1 MNADKMSSR
10 FPKEVSIENLASL
23 GEIFRVNWP
32 KHIAILSS
40 ILTFVERLKVQPED
54 KKKLKII
61 ALSESWKQDG
71 SVLITV
77 RTKNN

>member
-1 MNADKMSSR
+1 MSSE
-10 FPKEVSIENLASL
+10 FPKEVSIDNLESL
-23 GEIFRVNWP
+23 LEIFKINWP

-40 ILTFVERLKVQPED
+40 IKTFAKRLKVVPED

-61 ALSESWKQDG
+61 ALSKSWEEDG

-77 RTKNN
+77 RR